1 MNNGNF
7 FAMLSRMQYIER
19 WALMYSNRR
28 ENLSEHTFDVI
39 YLCHAL
45 AEISGKIFEKPVN
58 LEKTLLTALYHDS
71 SEILTG
77 DLPSPIKYQNPEI
90 QAAYNKVEVSAV
102 KKLVDMLPEVL
113 KGSYEPY
120 MLPQKNSEEYIIVKA
135 ADRLSAL
142 IKCISERTQG
152 NTEFKD
158 AEKTILKEIA
168 EMQFPPLDYFCK
180 NYLPAYELS
189 LDDLS

>member
-7 FAMLSRMQYIER
+7 FAMLSRMRYIER
-19 WALMYSNRR
+19 WALMYSSRR

-45 AEISGKIFEKPVN
+45 AEISDKIFEKPVN
-58 LEKTLLTALYHDS
+58 IEKTLLTALYHDS

-90 QAAYNKVEVSAV
+90 QAAYNKVEISAV
-102 KKLVDMLPEVL
+102 QKLVDMLPAEL
-113 KGSYEPY
+113 KPAYTKY
-120 MLPQKNSEEYIIVKA
+120 MLPQKTDEEYKIVKA

-152 NTEFKD
+152 NREFKD
-158 AEKTILKEIA
+158 AEKTILREIE
-168 EMQFPPLDYFCK
+168 EMNFPPLNYFCK
-180 NYLPAYELS
+180 HYISAYELS